1 MKQRGIYKAVM
12 IAEIIFLYLS
22 ILNVISHARGPIP
35 YTVDTEN
42 PLVQVEEFLPFFD
55 MGVTGNAGELPIL
68 NTTPGVAAGYH
79 AELALDTLGEFQVSF
94 SIDCPAECAGSVLIV
109 DLYNLEENYDT
120 IEQEVQVALKAGENE
135 VAVKMAPGEQHPNT
149 AQLRIF
155 TVQPLEG
162 YLCDL
167 YVGEVITLERV
178 TATMLAVP
186 AVLAVLLIATVV
198 CHLSRQKK
206 ESIWKEKVR

>member
-22 ILNVISHARGPIP
+22 VLNVISHARGPIP

-42 PLVQVEEFLPFFD
+42 PLVQVEAFTPFFD
-55 MGVTGNAGELPIL
+55 MEVVGEAGELPIL

-94 SIDCPAECAGSVLIV
+94 SIDCPAEYADAVLIV

-120 IEQEVQVALKAGENE
+120 IEQEAQVALKAGRNE
-135 VAVKMAPGEQHPNT
+135 VTVKMEPGEQHPDT

-155 TVQPLEG
+155 TVQRLEG
-162 YLCDL
+162 YLRDL
-167 YVGEVITLERV
+167 YVGEVIALEPV
-178 TATMLAVP
+178 TAPMLAVP

-198 CHLSRQKK
+198 CHLSGQKK
-206 ESIWKEKVR
+206 ESIWKERVR